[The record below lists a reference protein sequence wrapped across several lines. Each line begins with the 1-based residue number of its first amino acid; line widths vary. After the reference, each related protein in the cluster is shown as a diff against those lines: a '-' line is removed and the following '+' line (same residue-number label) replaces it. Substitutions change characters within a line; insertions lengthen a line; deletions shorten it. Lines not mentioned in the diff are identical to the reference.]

1 VFNNKKTKLIKLP
14 TQAVQILPMLL
25 MSNSF
30 IKKISQKRFKGLLS
44 MVYDMF
50 RKQWKKPLINQEKGA
65 GL

>member
-1 VFNNKKTKLIKLP
+1 
-14 TQAVQILPMLL
+14 MLL
-25 MSNSF
+25 MSDSF
-30 IKKISQKRFKGLLS
+30 IEKISQKRFKGLLS